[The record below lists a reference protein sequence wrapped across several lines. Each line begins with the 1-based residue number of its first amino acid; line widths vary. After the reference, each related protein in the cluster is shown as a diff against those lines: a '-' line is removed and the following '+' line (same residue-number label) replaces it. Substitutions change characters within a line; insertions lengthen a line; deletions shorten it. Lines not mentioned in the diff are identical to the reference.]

1 MTMEKEGVEVDTEG
15 RQGKGRQG
23 KRGFFVS
30 VEEVVDADST
40 DRGIGGGDE
49 LLLLDHLR
57 ETEAARVAQRL
68 EAVRTAAPLG
78 ALGGQTGPTENV
90 LRQ

>member
-1 MTMEKEGVEVDTEG
+1 M
-15 RQGKGRQG
+15 
-23 KRGFFVS
+23 S
-30 VEEVVDADST
+30 VEEVVDADAA

-57 ETEAARVAQRL
+57 ETEAAGIAQRL
-68 EAVRTAAPLG
+68 EAVRTTAPLG

-90 LRQ
+90 LRERRSFAIVLALQLLL